1 MYFKKYFKNYLA
13 QRKISGGKITQDD
26 VHFGFSNFKQC
37 RLLKRREYLG
47 R

>member
-26 VHFGFSNFKQC
+26 VFWIFQFQTMSPIEKT
-37 RLLKRREYLG
+37 
-47 R
+47 